1 MGSLGVRHDWATSL
15 SLFTFMHWRGKWQP
29 TPAFLPGESRD
40 RGATGLP
47 SMGSHRVGQDW
58 SDLAAAEID
67 FLNIVEVENAKR
79 VRFNY
84 IKIKSICSYKAPCGR
99 NREYSQISVW
109 EYSTLPNL
117 LWGCMMRCNLDRSD
131 RNHFQ
136 VSYLEITYRIPNFPS
151 FTVCFLKHSFYI
163 EDHLLTSAFVIH
175 WHSKSVTLVSC
186 ILHSWINTI
195 EKWQLQNGET
205 IFSTSTW
212 QNMTIQYIIK
222 VLWNSKETYQ
232 WKNGQKIWTAS
243 FIMSITT

>member
-1 MGSLGVRHDWATSL
+1 MTERLHFHFSL
-15 SLFTFMHWRGKWQP
+15 SCI
-29 TPAFLPGESRD
+29 GEGNGNPLQRSCLENPRD